1 MSTYSLTFRKDDVSG
16 DTTLLTNIT
25 DTTLLET
32 VFGENSV
39 ASTTKEFNFDRGIQ
53 RQTSI
58 RTLTATFGDG
68 YEQRVRNGINPK
80 QESFSVSFNN
90 RSTEEIEVLA
100 AFFDNKTG
108 DNFNIVING
117 ETIKVASEQ
126 YNISYGQTT
135 INSLSIQFRRVYE
148 P

>member
-25 DTTLLET
+25 NNTLLET
-32 VFGENSV
+32 VFGETST
-39 ASTTKEFNFDRGIQ
+39 ASTTKEFTFDRGVQ

-117 ETIKVASEQ
+117 ETVKVASEQ

>member
-25 DTTLLET
+25 DTTLLEA
-32 VFGENSV
+32 VFGEDSIE
-39 ASTTKEFNFDRGIQ
+39 STTKEFNFDRGIQ
-53 RQTSI
+53 RQTRI

-108 DNFNIVING
+108 DNFDIVING

-126 YNISYGQTT
+126 YNISYGQPT
-135 INSLSIQFRRVYE
+135 INSLSTQLRRVYE